1 VDDGFDRSAE
11 SAAPPK
17 DCHPKDCDAAIAM
30 NDDKHNGGLIQI
42 KKQEDVCPGKK
53 SKINLAD
60 VRERIDFAVADDAER
75 KTGPQYWRSLQ
86 ELAGSEEFQEA
97 LHREFPKGASEWL
110 DTVSRRGFLKVMGAS
125 LGLAGL
131 TTATGCVKLPKETIV
146 PYVRQPEG
154 VIPGRPMYYAT
165 AVTLGGY
172 ASPVLVESHLGRPTK
187 IEGNNLHPASLGGTD
202 IFTQASILSLYDPD
216 RSQTVNSLGDVRS
229 WQHFLDAI
237 RGPLSAQKNLQGA
250 GIRILTPTISSPT
263 LADQLRNF
271 LKTYPQAKWHV
282 WEPVNRDNVLEGAKL
297 AFGQPVETRYDFSK
311 ADVIVS
317 LDADFLY
324 AGYPGNTK
332 YIRDFANR
340 RNPPKVDPNDYL
352 EDRAG
357 GETLPGMNRLY
368 VIESTPSSTGA
379 KADHRV
385 GVRAG
390 DIEYAFHAIHGIE
403 LLKGNFPGWSSE
415 QQAVLAKAYRDLPRT
430 PGKSIVL
437 VGDHQ
442 PPLLHAL
449 AHQMNLEL
457 GNVGS
462 TIFYTDPV
470 DANPVNQTESIKEL
484 VADMRGG
491 KVDLLIILGGNPAYD
506 APADLNFADA
516 LKNGNI
522 PLRVH
527 YGLHQN
533 ETAEL
538 CQWHVPATH
547 ELESWGD
554 ARAYDGTVSIIQP
567 LIAPL
572 YNGKSEI
579 EFVALLN
586 GQADATGYDLTRA
599 YWQKQHAG
607 GDFEQFWRKSL
618 HDGWIEGTTF
628 APKSLSVRS
637 GSIPLAAESNSS
649 AIELNIRRDPTI
661 YDGHFSNNG
670 WLQELPKPMT
680 KLTWDNAV
688 LIGPKMAERLG
699 IASEDVVELELNGK
713 KIQGPVWIQAG
724 HPDNS
729 VTITLGYGRKRA
741 GRVGTGQGFNAYELR
756 TTANPWIASGVKI
769 TKTGA
774 TYPLADTQGMQS
786 METPDGATRPL
797 VRETT
802 LEEYKKEPNFAKE
815 EETPYDVTLYENYPY
830 KEEKY
835 AWGMAIDLNKCVGC
849 NNCMIACQSE
859 NNIAVVGKE
868 QTHLGRH
875 MHWIRIDTYYEGDRD
890 NPRAF
895 FQPVPCMQ
903 CENAPCEV
911 VCPVGAT
918 NHSTEGLNDM
928 VYNRCVGTR
937 YCSNNCPYK
946 VRRFNF
952 LLFSDWDTPQY
963 KLMRNPDVT
972 VRSRGV
978 MEKCT
983 YCIQRINERR
993 IDTET
998 ASVREGKDIRIGD
1011 ELQTACQQSCPAGA
1025 IVFGN
1030 INDPNSNVSK
1040 WKAQARN
1047 YSLLG
1052 ELNTRPRTTY
1062 LAEVR
1067 NPNPE
1072 LEG

>member
-1 VDDGFDRSAE
+1 
-11 SAAPPK
+11 
-17 DCHPKDCDAAIAM
+17 M
-30 NDDKHNGGLIQI
+30 TNDDKL
-42 KKQEDVCPGKK
+42 KREDVCPGKRLEL
-53 SKINLAD
+53 ND
-60 VRERIDFAVADDAER
+60 VRARIDAAAAHDASE
-75 KTGPQYWRSLQ
+75 KTGPEYWRSLE
-86 ELAGSEEFQEA
+86 ELAGSAAFQEA

-110 DTVSRRGFLKVMGAS
+110 DSVSRRGFLKVMGAS
-125 LGLAGL
+125 LGLAGM
-131 TTATGCVKLPKETIV
+131 TGCVKLPKEEIV
-146 PYVRQPEG
+146 PYVRQPENI
-154 VIPGRPMYYAT
+154 IPGKPKYFAT
-165 AVTLGGY
+165 ALTLGGY
-172 ASPVLVESHLGRPTK
+172 ASPVLVESHMGRPTK
-187 IEGNNLHPASLGGTD
+187 IEGNDLHPASMGGTD
-202 IFTQASILSLYDPD
+202 IFTQAQLLTMYDPD
-216 RSQTVNSLGDVRS
+216 RSQTVVSMGDQRS
-229 WQHFLDAI
+229 WGGFLSAI
-237 RGPLSAQKNLQGA
+237 RGPLNAQKALQGA

-263 LADQLRNF
+263 LADQLHTF

-282 WEPVNRDNVLEGAKL
+282 YEPVNRDNVLEGAKL

-324 AGYPGNTK
+324 AGFPGNTR
-332 YIRDFANR
+332 YIRDFAAR
-340 RNPPKVDPNDYL
+340 RNPDGK
-352 EDRAG
+352 
-357 GETLPGMNRLY
+357 MNRLY
-368 VIESTPSSTGA
+368 VIESTPSTTGA
-379 KADHRV
+379 KADHRAPMAAV
-385 GVRAG
+385 EVSLYPRALLQALGQSVRNASG
-390 DIEYAFHAIHGIE
+390 DALATDHF
-403 LLKGNFPGWSSE
+403 LP
-415 QQAVLAKAYRDLPRT
+415 AVVHDLQNHR
-430 PGKSIVL
+430 GSSIVIA
-437 VGDHQ
+437 GDHQ
-442 PPLLHAL
+442 PPEVHAL
-449 AHQMNLEL
+449 THLLNQSL
-457 GNVGS
+457 GNVG
-462 TIFYTDPV
+462 TTVFYADPV
-470 DANPVNQTESIKEL
+470 NANPINQTESLKDL
-484 VADMRGG
+484 VADIRGG

-516 LKNGNI
+516 IKNGKV

-527 YGLHQN
+527 LGLYQN

-538 CQWHVPATH
+538 CHWHVNQAH
-547 ELESWGD
+547 ELEAWGD
-554 ARAYDGTVSIIQP
+554 ARAYDGTASIIQP

-572 YNGKSEI
+572 YDGKSAL

-586 GQADATGYDLTRA
+586 GQSDATGYDLVRA
-599 YWQKQHAG
+599 YWQKQHTAP
-607 GDFEQFWRKSL
+607 DFEQFWRKSL
-618 HDGWIEGTTF
+618 HDGWIEGTS
-628 APKSLSVRS
+628 AEPRS
-637 GSIPLAAESNSS
+637 MPNRLNPAAFPFNLLIQKGE
-649 AIELNIRRDPTI
+649 IELNFRRDPTI
-661 YDGHFSNNG
+661 YDGRFSNNG
-670 WLQELPKPMT
+670 WLQELPKPMS

-699 IASEDVVELELNGK
+699 IKTEDVVELELNGK
-713 KIQGPVWIQAG
+713 KIRGPVWIQAG

-741 GRVGTGQGFNAYELR
+741 GRVGTAQGFNAYELR
-756 TTANPWIASGVKI
+756 TSANPWIVTGLKI
-769 TKTGA
+769 TRTGD
-774 TYPLADTQGMQS
+774 TYKLASTQGMQS
-786 METPDGATRPL
+786 MDTPDGGHRPL
-797 VRETT
+797 VREAT

-815 EETPYDVTLYENYPY
+815 EETPPELTLYKPYPY
-830 KEEKY
+830 KEEPY

-849 NNCMIACQSE
+849 NNCMLACQSE

-868 QTHLGRH
+868 QTVIGRH
-875 MHWIRIDTYYEGDRD
+875 MHWIRVDTYYQGDRD
-890 NPRAF
+890 NPKGY

-952 LLFSDWDTPQY
+952 LLFQDWETQQY
-963 KLMRNPDVT
+963 KMMRNPDVS

-983 YCIQRINERR
+983 YCVQRINERR

-1011 ELQTACQQSCPAGA
+1011 ELKTACQQSCPAEA

-1030 INDPNSNVSK
+1030 INDPNSKVSK
-1040 WKAQARN
+1040 LKAHALN
-1047 YSLLG
+1047 YTLLG

-1062 LAEVR
+1062 LAEIR